1 MAQSPLTELG
11 RWLLWMGVVLAL
23 VGGVLLLLG
32 RLPQLP
38 LGRLPGDFSWE
49 KGNVRVYF
57 PLGTMLLVSLVL
69 TIFLNLL
76 FRLFR

>member
-1 MAQSPLTELG
+1 MAQTPLSELG
-11 RWLLWMGVVLAL
+11 RWLLLMGVVLL
-23 VGGVLLLLG
+23 VVGGLLLFLG

-49 KGNVRVYF
+49 KGNVRIYF

-69 TIFLNLL
+69 TILLNLF